1 MELAPLS
8 KVVIIDDDPLAIEVL
23 RQALARHPEVSVA
36 AAATDAASG
45 RASILA
51 LRPDLLFLDI
61 ELTPV
66 EGGTE
71 NGLDFLQA
79 LRPDVTW
86 GMRVVFY
93 TSYEK
98 YLLQA
103 LRAAA
108 FDFLLKPLDEAELT
122 ALLDRYA
129 GRRTDDL
136 QRVDA
141 AIRSLRRSRPLLLS
155 NEEGEKVVVRPHS
168 VGYFSYSSTRKTW
181 EAMLDDGRRVL
192 LKHNTTAEA
201 ILDYGSEFV
210 RIHKMYIVN
219 VNYLS
224 VIREGEISLTYPFHR
239 AEGLKVSKV
248 YRKELM
254 DRFYDI

>member
-1 MELAPLS
+1 MAPLS
-8 KVVIIDDDPLAIEVL
+8 KVVIIDDDPLAIDVL
-23 RQALARHPEVSVA
+23 REALARHDEIYVA
-36 AAATDAASG
+36 ATATDAVAG
-45 RASILA
+45 RTAILTQ
-51 LRPDLLFLDI
+51 RPDLLFLDI
-61 ELTPV
+61 ELPPV
-66 EGGTE
+66 EGGEE
-71 NGLDFLQA
+71 NGLDFLQS
-79 LRPDVTW
+79 LRPQVAW

-108 FDFLLKPLDEAELT
+108 FDYLLKPLDEAELT

-141 AIRSLRRSRPLLLS
+141 AIRDLRRARPLLLT

-168 VGYFSYSSTRKTW
+168 VGYFSYNSGRKTW
-181 EAMLDDGRRVL
+181 EAVLADGRHVL

-201 ILDYGSEFV
+201 ILDYGNEFV
-210 RIHKMYIVN
+210 RIHKMYIIN
-219 VNYLS
+219 VGYLS
-224 VIREGEISLTYPFHR
+224 VIREGELSLAYPFHKV
-239 AEGLKVSKV
+239 EGLKVSKM
-248 YRKELM
+248 YRNVLLA
-254 DRFYDI
+254 RFSDS